1 MKDENKC
8 NSLTKSCTSYT
19 KALVEVNK
27 YMDTYFPNAEWVVT
41 SMKMRPKD
49 TLCMFDKI
57 EINIIVLSG
66 YELFGH
72 LYFWYNSD
80 VDELDETPESA
91 ILFNI
96 RHELIFGRKHRECY
110 INGSKEVSDFYKSC
124 YMKFLFTDGVETKV
138 ELDDPISMVTSFIYE
153 SRKTLEDR
161 KKAINKMMIGQLF
174 LMYGNDGI
182 KEKEFCV
189 ETYGGTEIVIAKEV
203 DGNYWFVTGKQI
215 ES

>member
-1 MKDENKC
+1 MTDKNKC

-27 YMDTYFPNAEWVVT
+27 YMDAYFPNAEWEVT
-41 SMKMRPKD
+41 SMKTKPKD
-49 TLCMFDKI
+49 TMCMFDRI
-57 EINIIVLSG
+57 EIDVMVLSG
-66 YELFGH
+66 CELFRH

-96 RHELIFGRKHRECY
+96 RHELIFGRQHRECY
-110 INGSKEVSDFYKSC
+110 INGSKEVSSFYKNC
-124 YMKFLFTDGVETKV
+124 YVKFLFTDCVETKV

-161 KKAINKMMIGQLF
+161 KRAISKMMIGQLF
-174 LMYGNDGI
+174 LMFGNDGI

>member
-96 RHELIFGRKHRECY
+96 RHELIFGRKHR
-110 INGSKEVSDFYKSC
+110 DFYKSC
-124 YMKFLFTDGVETKV
+124 YMKFLYTDGVETKV
-138 ELDDPISMVTSFIYE
+138 ELDDPISMVTSVIYE

-161 KKAINKMMIGQLF
+161 KRAISKMMIGQLF
-174 LMYGNDGI
+174 LMFGNDGI